1 MWKYGVWTLSN
12 LFVTRKYILAFFS
25 KADSVFPKKCQQR
38 KIEDRRKKKTKKEKA
53 IYDIYKH
60 NTTHLNIIKMKVSL
74 LTHVVAVKEHDIYEH
89 DMTHLSRSQTPG
101 HHKFI
106 LI

>member
-1 MWKYGVWTLSN
+1 MCFQKNS
-12 LFVTRKYILAFFS
+12 
-25 KADSVFPKKCQQR
+25 QQR
-38 KIEDRRKKKTKKEKA
+38 KNEDRRKKKTKKEKD

-60 NTTHLNIIKMKVSL
+60 NMTHLNIIKMKVSL
-74 LTHVVAVKEHDIYEH
+74 LAHVVVVEEYDIYEH
-89 DMTHLSRSQTPG
+89 DMTHLSRSQKPG